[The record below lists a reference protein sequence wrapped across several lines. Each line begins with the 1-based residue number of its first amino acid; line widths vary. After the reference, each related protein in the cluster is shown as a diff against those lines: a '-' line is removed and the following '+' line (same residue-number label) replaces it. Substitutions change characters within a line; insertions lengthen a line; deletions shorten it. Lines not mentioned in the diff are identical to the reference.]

1 MIHFLHKNKL
11 YLLAL
16 LIVLASV
23 AAILLWPRADALFRV
38 PPSTRESAISSLPVT
53 VADPDARLV
62 KAQKENPDIVAWL
75 TIPGTNID
83 TSVQQ
88 SDDNEYYL
96 RRNASGEYDEFG
108 CVYADY
114 DCDLTATASLPR
126 NLVLYGHTFDAEREN
141 SFGELHNYDSY
152 VFSKEHLYFYISLSD
167 AMLTYQLVSA
177 GLCPAASDY
186 DCIDTAPND
195 TEFRTILDKAF
206 ARCAFDYNTSVEKSD
221 KILTLSTCTDDPD
234 VRYLVVAKLIDYVE
248 VQ

>member
-1 MIHFLHKNKL
+1 MRHFLHKYKL

-16 LIVLASV
+16 LILLASV
-23 AAILLWPRADALFRV
+23 ATVLLWPKADALFRV
-38 PPSTRESAISSLPVT
+38 PPSTQETAVGTLPVT
-53 VADPDARLV
+53 FATPDTRLA
-62 KAQKENPDIVAWL
+62 KAQKENPDTVAWL

-96 RRNASGEYDEFG
+96 RRNAAGEYDEFG

-114 DCDLTATASLPR
+114 DCDLTTTATLPR
-126 NLVLYGHTFDAEREN
+126 NLVLYGHTFDSDREN
-141 SFGELHNYDSY
+141 SFGDLHYYDSY
-152 VFSKEHLYFYISLSD
+152 VFSKENPYFYVSLSD

-177 GLCPAASDY
+177 GPCQATSDY

-195 TEFRTILDKAF
+195 AEFRTILDKAF
-206 ARCAFDYNTSVEKSD
+206 ARCAFDYNTPVNNSD

-234 VRYLVVAKLIDYVE
+234 VRYLVVGKLVDYVE

>member
-1 MIHFLHKNKL
+1 MRHFLHKYKL

-16 LIVLASV
+16 LILLASV
-23 AAILLWPRADALFRV
+23 ATVLLWPKADTLFRV
-38 PPSTRESAISSLPVT
+38 PPSTRETAVGTLPVT
-53 VADPDARLV
+53 VAAPDTRLA
-62 KAQKENPDIVAWL
+62 KAQKENSDTVAWL

-96 RRNASGEYDEFG
+96 RRNAAGEYDEFG

-114 DCDLTATASLPR
+114 DCDLTTTATLPR
-126 NLVLYGHTFDAEREN
+126 NLVLYGHTFDSDREN
-141 SFGELHNYDSY
+141 SFGELHYYDSY
-152 VFSKEHLYFYISLSD
+152 VFSKEHPYFYVSLSD

-177 GLCPAASDY
+177 GPCQAASDY

-195 TEFRTILDKAF
+195 AEFRTILDKAF
-206 ARCAFDYNTSVEKSD
+206 ARCAFDYNTPVNNSD

-234 VRYLVVAKLIDYVE
+234 VRYLVVGKLVDYVE